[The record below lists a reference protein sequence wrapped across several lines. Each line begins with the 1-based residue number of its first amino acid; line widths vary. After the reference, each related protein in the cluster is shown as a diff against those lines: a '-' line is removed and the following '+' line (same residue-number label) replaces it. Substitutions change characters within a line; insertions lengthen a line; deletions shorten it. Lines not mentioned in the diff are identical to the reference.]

1 MDITFKKQTVEGAQ
15 IATEMEAAARITN
28 LDFASVNSQ
37 NVNNNNSN
45 TGSARQSARQS
56 GR

>member
-15 IATEMEAAARITN
+15 IASELEAAARITA

-37 NVNNNNSN
+37 NVNNNNNSG
-45 TGSARQSARQS
+45 TGSAR
-56 GR
+56 